1 MSRKVIGT
9 VVFVGIAAMVASPAP
24 AADWTLQASSGFS
37 LPLYTNGGWGMNLTR
52 DYKRIMFNS
61 IAIDGNGY
69 VFATAN
75 ALNDNTQPG
84 GVTVYQ
90 PNGSGGYTKLRDID
104 VNASAW
110 PGMITKL
117 MTRRQDGQVYALQNY
132 SEIETGYTFNVPNR
146 ILKLQ
151 ADGTVSLVKDLT
163 AYFQGLGY
171 TAAQSWV
178 EDAEMGPDGHIY
190 FNVNGADGY
199 FKYHHFWRINM
210 PGGAVQ
216 EAVRDTA
223 VNEGHAARQLM
234 FSLKYVGTKNY
245 VDSFT
250 DLHLGGSPART
261 ANPWAWG
268 WDRINPDPVGSNYY
282 LRPVN
287 PNGDNSPNWG
297 RDRTTLLAYDGTRK
311 ALWMGVRGPAET
323 YNRWQAYRQT
333 TSEAEPAAGQ
343 GWGDLTLDPA
353 DTTGVVNMGAVTW
366 NKENDRIRWFQ
377 PAEYL
382 NDPKFINGL
391 TIAARLKLVNWNS
404 PAYFIA
410 ISPSGYANCQGNDTN
425 PWVGVRVNGSN
436 LELCDIKNNNA
447 VLKNIGTFANNTWM
461 EIRLFGTAYQNQDR
475 VKCWVNGVLQY
486 DSAGPDPD
494 PQLTPANWMYTG
506 VGTGVGGYISS
517 APNLPRTGTGK
528 IVIDW
533 LGYHLGEYTGDAAT
547 WANELPDADTPVGSF
562 QPCHVLPHYWLY
574 SAIMTRWVGTD
585 SEPSLYSGVGISGQ
599 NPDPM
604 PGVTRVDAWHC
615 NGNDPAASNKST
627 GAPYWV
633 QAMAINPCDGSA
645 YMSWSAFLVNTAHGD
660 SSRFA
665 WGYYL
670 DDSVSPYASLGKVYR
685 VGFYDPGLYGPEAD
699 QGAMPGAGAN
709 SVVAAL
715 AFTPSGS
722 TVLAHV
728 IDSTDRTYKLYAAP
742 NPNGGYCCND
752 PFADVVP
759 AGGDGFV
766 DMNDF
771 AAWQRCYNDNPVDFQ
786 PECACFDRNGDQ
798 RVNGQDL
805 ISFIN
810 CASSPG
816 VQADP
821 NCDGF

>member
-1 MSRKVIGT
+1 MSRKLIGT
-9 VVFVGIAAMVASPAP
+9 VAVVAITAVLAGPAWAANWA
-24 AADWTLQASSGFS
+24 LQGSSGFS
-37 LPLYTNGGWGMNLTR
+37 LPVYPTGAWGMNLTR

-75 ALNDNTQPG
+75 TLNDNSQPG

-90 PNGSGGYTKLRDID
+90 PDGLGGYTKLRDID
-104 VNASAW
+104 VNATSW

-117 MTRRQDGQVYALQNY
+117 MTRRQDGQIYALQNY
-132 SEIETGYTFNVPNR
+132 SEIEWGYATSVPCR

-151 ADGTVSLVKDLT
+151 ADGTVSLVRDLS
-163 AYFQGLGY
+163 AYFVGLGF
-171 TAAQSWV
+171 TAAQSWI

-190 FNVNGADGY
+190 FAVNGADGY
-199 FKYHHFWRINM
+199 FKYHYFWRVQL
-210 PGGAVQ
+210 PSGTVQ
-216 EAVRDTA
+216 EAIRDTA
-223 VNEGHAARQLM
+223 TNEGHGLRRLM
-234 FSLKYVGTKNY
+234 WSVKYVGTKNFI
-245 VDSFT
+245 DSFT
-250 DLHLGGSPART
+250 SLHLGGAPQRT

-268 WDRINPDPVGSNYY
+268 FEKINNDPTNNKYWV
-282 LRPVN
+282 RPVN
-287 PNGDNSPNWG
+287 PYGDSTPNWG
-297 RDRTTLLAYDGTRK
+297 RDRVTALAYDGSRK

-333 TSEAEPAAGQ
+333 TSENPASGQ

-353 DTTGVVNMGAVTW
+353 YTTGVANIGALTW
-366 NKENDRIRWFQ
+366 NKENDRIRWYQ
-377 PAEYL
+377 PSEYL

-391 TIAARLKLVNWNS
+391 TIAARLKLIDWNA
-404 PAYFIA
+404 PTYVVA

-425 PWVGVRVNGSN
+425 PWVGVRVNGGN
-436 LELCDIKNNNA
+436 LELWDIKANA
-447 VLKNIGTFANNTWM
+447 LLKNVGTFSNNTWM

-475 VKCWVNGVLQY
+475 VKCWINGTLQY
-486 DSAGPDPD
+486 DSAVDNPKPV
-494 PQLTPANWMYTG
+494 LTPANWMYTG
-506 VGTGVGGYISS
+506 VGTGVGGDQGA
-517 APNLPRTGTGK
+517 APVIQRTGTGR

-547 WANELPDADTPVGSF
+547 WANELPDTDTPVGSF

-574 SAIMTRWVGTD
+574 TAIMTRWVGTD
-585 SEPSLYSGVGISGQ
+585 SEPSLYSGVGIAGQ

-604 PGVTRVDAWHC
+604 PGLTRMDHWHC
-615 NGNDPAASNKST
+615 NGNDPVASNKST
-627 GAPYWV
+627 GSPYWV
-633 QAMAINPCDGSA
+633 QALAVNPCDGSA
-645 YMSWSAFLVNTAHGD
+645 YMSWSAYLVNQYHGD
-660 SSRFA
+660 TSRFA

-685 VGFYDPGLYGPEAD
+685 IGFYDAGVNPSDPETD
-699 QGAMPGAGAN
+699 QGSMPGAGAN

-715 AFTPSGS
+715 AFTSSGQ

-759 AGGDGFV
+759 TGGDGMV

-771 AAWQRCYNDNPVDFQ
+771 AAWQRCYNDDPNDFD
-786 PECACFDRNGDQ
+786 PACSCFDRNGDN

-810 CASSPG
+810 CASAPG
-816 VQADP
+816 VEADK